1 MDVRT
6 GGCFLL
12 FFLFFVFLFCFFP
25 SVRVFWALTQFV
37 HRMLILLI
45 LLILQLM
52 RIPEFLPPGFCFFSL
67 VKSSPRT
74 STPSGALRPP
84 VSAEEHTRGP
94 ISASAASE
102 PACVKLDC

>member
-6 GGCFLL
+6 GGCFL
-12 FFLFFVFLFCFFP
+12 FLFVFCFFP
-25 SVRVFWALTQFV
+25 SVRVVWALTWFV

-45 LLILQLM
+45 LQLM
-52 RIPEFLPPGFCFFSL
+52 RVTEFLPHIIASLRCCFFSL

-74 STPSGALRPP
+74 STPSRALRPP
-84 VSAEEHTRGP
+84 FSAEEHTRSP